1 MAMVDSVSSAQVPPT
16 WQLLFGIIDRP
27 TATFKAVLA
36 RRKWWMWAAPLLVV
50 LVCMSAMMVV
60 RAPYDA
66 EITNQQMER
75 QLATMPPDQAEAAR
89 ASMETFTSLPF
100 RLATSLITA
109 VLVLLIGLVGQ
120 SAILYFSSL
129 IAGGEVDFGSVFTMS
144 AWTRLPIAVSFLVQA
159 GFMLAAKRAI
169 QAPGLS
175 TLVATGDLIK
185 DARNPLFTLL
195 SRIEPFWL
203 WHLLLTVLG
212 LAVVARFSRRKA
224 LAVTIIYV
232 VISLAVNVLPS
243 MLFGS
248 ALGG

>member
-1 MAMVDSVSSAQVPPT
+1 MATVDSASSIQVPPV

-36 RRKWWMWAAPLLVV
+36 RRKWWMWAVPIVVV
-50 LVCMSAMMVV
+50 LVCMSAMLVV

-66 EITNQQMER
+66 EIADQQIQR

-100 RLATSLITA
+100 RLATTVITGI
-109 VLVLLIGLVGQ
+109 LLLLIGLLGQ
-120 SAILYFSSL
+120 AAILYFGAL
-129 IAGGEVDFGSVFTMS
+129 VAGGEVDFGPVFTMS
-144 AWTRLPIAVSFLVQA
+144 AWTRLPVAINFLVQA
-159 GFMLAAKRAI
+159 GFILIAKRSI

-195 SRIEPFWL
+195 GRIEPFWL
-203 WHLLLTVLG
+203 WHLLLVVLG
-212 LAVVARFSRRKA
+212 LAVVARFSRKKA
-224 LAVTIIYV
+224 MVVTVIYV
-232 VISLAVNVLPS
+232 VISLAINVLPS
-243 MLFGS
+243 VLFGS
-248 ALGG
+248 AIGG

>member
-1 MAMVDSVSSAQVPPT
+1 MATVDSASSIQVPPV

-36 RRKWWMWAAPLLVV
+36 RRKWWMWAVPLVV
-50 LVCMSAMMVV
+50 VFVCMSAMMVV

-66 EITNQQMER
+66 ELADQQIQR
-75 QLATMPPDQAEAAR
+75 QLASMPPDQAEAAR

-109 VLVLLIGLVGQ
+109 ALALIIGLLGQ
-120 SAILYFSSL
+120 AAILYFGAL
-129 IAGGEVDFGSVFTMS
+129 VAGGEVDFGPVFTVS
-144 AWTRLPIAVSFLVQA
+144 AWTRVPSAINFLVQA
-159 GFMLAAKRAI
+159 GFTLVAKRAI

-175 TLVATGDLIK
+175 TLVATGDLIN

-195 SRIEPFWL
+195 GRIEPFWL
-203 WHLLLTVLG
+203 WHLLLVVLG

-224 LAVTIIYV
+224 LVVTVIYV
-232 VISLAVNVLPS
+232 AVSLAISVLPS

>member
-1 MAMVDSVSSAQVPPT
+1 MATVDSASSTQVPPV

-36 RRKWWMWAAPLLVV
+36 RRKWWMWAVPIVVV
-50 LVCMSAMMVV
+50 LVCMSAMLVV

-66 EITNQQMER
+66 EIADQQIQR

-100 RLATSLITA
+100 RLATTVITGI
-109 VLVLLIGLVGQ
+109 LLLLIGLLGQ
-120 SAILYFSSL
+120 AAILYFGAL
-129 IAGGEVDFGSVFTMS
+129 VAGGEVDFGPVFTMS
-144 AWTRLPIAVSFLVQA
+144 AWTRLPVAINFLVQA
-159 GFMLAAKRAI
+159 GFILIAKRSI

-195 SRIEPFWL
+195 GRIEPFWL
-203 WHLLLTVLG
+203 WHLLLVVLG
-212 LAVVARFSRRKA
+212 LAVVARFSRKKA
-224 LAVTIIYV
+224 MVVTVIYV
-232 VISLAVNVLPS
+232 AISLAINVLPS
-243 MLFGS
+243 VLFGS
-248 ALGG
+248 AIGG

>member
-1 MAMVDSVSSAQVPPT
+1 MATVDSASSIQVPPV

-36 RRKWWMWAAPLLVV
+36 RRKWWMWAVPIVVV
-50 LVCMSAMMVV
+50 LVCMSAMLVV

-66 EITNQQMER
+66 EIADQQIQR

-100 RLATSLITA
+100 RLATTVITGI
-109 VLVLLIGLVGQ
+109 LLLLIGLLGQ
-120 SAILYFSSL
+120 AAILYFGAL
-129 IAGGEVDFGSVFTMS
+129 VAGGEVDFGPVFTMS
-144 AWTRLPIAVSFLVQA
+144 AWTRLPVAINFLVQA
-159 GFMLAAKRAI
+159 GFILIAKRSI

-195 SRIEPFWL
+195 GRIEPFWL
-203 WHLLLTVLG
+203 WHLLLTIVM
-212 LAVVARFSRRKA
+212 
-224 LAVTIIYV
+224 T
-232 VISLAVNVLPS
+232 
-243 MLFGS
+243 
-248 ALGG
+248 

>member
-1 MAMVDSVSSAQVPPT
+1 MATVDSASSIQVPPV

-36 RRKWWMWAAPLLVV
+36 RRKWWMWAVPIVVV
-50 LVCMSAMMVV
+50 LVCMSAMLVV

-66 EITNQQMER
+66 EIADQQIQR

-100 RLATSLITA
+100 RLATTVITGI
-109 VLVLLIGLVGQ
+109 LLLLIGLLGQ
-120 SAILYFSSL
+120 AAILYFGAL
-129 IAGGEVDFGSVFTMS
+129 VAGGEVDFGPVFTMS
-144 AWTRLPIAVSFLVQA
+144 AWTRLPVAINFLVQA
-159 GFMLAAKRAI
+159 GFILIAKRSI

-195 SRIEPFWL
+195 GRIEPFWL
-203 WHLLLTVLG
+203 WHLLLVVLG
-212 LAVVARFSRRKA
+212 LAVVARFSRKKA
-224 LAVTIIYV
+224 MVVTVIYV
-232 VISLAVNVLPS
+232 AISLAINVLPS
-243 MLFGS
+243 VLFGS
-248 ALGG
+248 AIGG

>member
-1 MAMVDSVSSAQVPPT
+1 MATVDSVSSMQVPPM

-36 RRKWWMWAAPLLVV
+36 RRKWWMWAAPLLVL

-66 EITNQQMER
+66 VIADQQIER

-89 ASMETFTSLPF
+89 ASMETFTSPVF
-100 RLATSLITA
+100 RLATSLISA
-109 VLVLLIGLVGQ
+109 ILLLLVGLVGQ
-120 SAILYFSSL
+120 AAILYFASL
-129 IAGGEVDFGSVFTMS
+129 IAGGEVDFGPVFTMS
-144 AWTRLPIAVSFLVQA
+144 AWTRLPIAVSFLVQT
-159 GFMLAAKRAI
+159 GFMFMAGRAI

-175 TLVATGDLIK
+175 TLVASGDLMK
-185 DARNPLFTLL
+185 DARNPLFMLL
-195 SRIEPFWL
+195 SRLEPFWL
-203 WHLLLTVLG
+203 WHLLLVVLG
-212 LAVVARFSRRKA
+212 LAVVARFSRKKA
-224 LAVTIIYV
+224 LVVTVIYV

-243 MLFGS
+243 VLFGS